1 MSLRELR
8 EALPGAQGPATLPYD
23 IFFSIIDIL
32 AARAEKETEVIHHYI
47 TIADKTASGF
57 NISDQVDF
65 AEHDGLVPQRR
76 RLDLIRSLIQ
86 IESKTRRHILATTF
100 RPVEMV
106 SSSFFPDHEIFTAV
120 GWICPNKDR
129 FFPWIGERAWIPRLT
144 ASLRNPTPELRA
156 PSSSTPSAASAFS
169 RYRPC
174 TVSRRSNK
182 PRNTALP
189 ITKASVPELA
199 MWVKL
204 VGKPAFQPRWPEL
217 ERRGIRVFVHENY
230 DDATVH
236 LDVLELVNTPQGLRM
251 KFLDPEGKRYET
263 HVADDP
269 YEERPC
275 NFVMLPL
282 EGVMTMLTQ
291 QTTVS
296 NDTGFRRWH
305 LSNETFL
312 DVIDVLVLGAEESA
326 APLCLTLSSKDGQL
340 KVEGNRLVFKDNDV
354 VRSQKQRFQQ
364 LRLALQICRRTRG
377 MAQRRFPPVEISVP
391 GWSMVGWALPTLDR
405 FIPLGDGF
413 CWEPIRIAAS
423 LGEEFTRCLGIL
435 EYVPFDM
442 FKGGNAEEK
451 FETILSLPN
460 LSIIR
465 VIIGFRVELPSW
477 TLGRPH
483 DHGEK
488 LWMER
493 STFLDEEMRDLANG
507 QVFKKFLEEAEKRGV
522 AVLASEQGRVGKRD
536 VQIFCE
542 GGSVRMRMSNPVCT
556 CYN

>member
-1 MSLRELR
+1 MDDMDDSISSKTLEFLFFPERFPIAPSNPSSKDMSLRELR
-8 EALPGAQGPATLPYD
+8 QALPGAQGPATLPYN
-23 IFFSIIDIL
+23 IFFHIIDIL

-47 TIADKTASGF
+47 TVADNTASGF

-65 AEHDGLVPQRR
+65 YEYDGLVPQRR
-76 RLDLIRSLIQ
+76 RLDLIRNLIQ
-86 IESKTRRHILATTF
+86 IESKTRKHILATTF
-100 RPVEMV
+100 RPVEMIF
-106 SSSFFPDHEIFTAV
+106 SSFYPDHEIFTAISITT
-120 GWICPNKDR
+120 G
-129 FFPWIGERAWIPRLT
+129 G
-144 ASLRNPTPELRA
+144 
-156 PSSSTPSAASAFS
+156 
-169 RYRPC
+169 

-182 PRNTALP
+182 PRDTALP

-204 VGKPAFQPRWPEL
+204 VGKPVFQPRWPEL
-217 ERRGIRVFVHENY
+217 ERRGIRVFVHEDY

-236 LDVLELVNTPQGLRM
+236 LDVLELANTPQGLRM
-251 KFLDPEGKRYET
+251 KFLDPEGKRYDA

-269 YEERPC
+269 YEQRPC

-282 EGVMTMLTQ
+282 EGVMAMLTQ
-291 QTTVS
+291 HIIVS

-312 DVIDVLVLGAEESA
+312 DVIDVLILGAEESA
-326 APLCLTLSSKDGQL
+326 VPLCLTLSSKDGQL
-340 KVEGNRLVFKDNDV
+340 KVEGNRLAFKDNDV
-354 VRSQKQRFQQ
+354 VVSQKQRFQQ

-377 MAQRRFPPVEISVP
+377 MAQRKFPPIEISVL
-391 GWSMVGWALPTLDR
+391 GGLSMVGWTLPTLDR

-413 CWEPIRIAAS
+413 CWEPIRITAS

-451 FETILSLPN
+451 FETMLSLPN
-460 LSIIR
+460 LRIIR
-465 VIIGFRVELPSW
+465 FIIGFRVELPSW
-477 TLGRPH
+477 SLVKPH

-493 STFLDEEMRDLANG
+493 STFLDEETRDLVNG
-507 QVFKKFLEEAEKRGV
+507 PALRSFLDEAKKIGV

-542 GGSVRMRMSNPVCT
+542 GDAVRMRMSNPICT